1 MWRHA
6 QLAGATQHRPPTHI
20 CRCCCLQVVG
30 LKTAR
35 ALELGMSVIPCIGET
50 LDQRNSG
57 DLFKV
62 LEAQVQALVDHVKDW
77 SKVVVA
83 YEPVWAIGTGVVAT
97 PAQAQEVHAYLR
109 E

>member
-1 MWRHA
+1 MA
-6 QLAGATQHRPPTHI
+6 PLPALNAPP
-20 CRCCCLQVVG
+20 QVVG

-35 ALELGMSVIPCIGET
+35 ALEHGLSVIPCIGET

-57 DLFKV
+57 ELFRV

-77 SKVVVA
+77 DKVVVA